1 MLNIVNFMLTAIDE
15 YTMWLYLGCLFMVLL
30 YIRSFIVARRDR
42 ENTVFTIEKEVAA
55 HREGRAMSG
64 IGAML
69 GVVVVITGM
78 KYYLVPSIDL
88 SAMITPTPTLTLA
101 IPTLS
106 TLTPTPTTAVEVADE
121 TRTPRVTP
129 TVTPTEAPT
138 ALPVTPT
145 PAPPPASA
153 CADPNVCIS
162 SPGMNATISGQVA
175 VTGSADNAGFQF
187 FKVELGVGEEPGSW
201 SVIGDLH
208 RSAVHDG
215 VLESFNTAAVPNGV
229 YWLSLTVVDQ
239 TGNWAPPYRVRVVVQ
254 N

>member
-15 YTMWLYLGCLFMVLL
+15 YTMWLYLGCLLMVLL

-106 TLTPTPTTAVEVADE
+106 TLTPTPTVEEVRA
-121 TRTPRVTP
+121 TSTPRDLPTSVPTETP
-129 TVTPTEAPT
+129 TVA
-138 ALPVTPT
+138 PVTPT
-145 PAPPPASA
+145 PAPPPPAA
-153 CADPNVCIS
+153 CPDPNVRIS
-162 SPGMNATISGQVA
+162 SPGSNATVSGQIA
-175 VTGSADNAGFQF
+175 VTGSADTNGFQF
-187 FKVELGVGEEPGSW
+187 FKIELGGGEDPGSW

-208 RSAVHDG
+208 RSPVHDG
-215 VLESFNTAAVPNGV
+215 VLESFNTTAVPNGV
-229 YWLSLTVVDQ
+229 YWFSLTVVDQ
-239 TGNWAPPYRVRVVVQ
+239 TGNWAPPCRVRVVIE